1 MKTTY
6 SSCIATIETC
16 VDWESIRF
24 QFIVSFDLQQIVW
37 SWVPVRPCKRN
48 TNVSR
53 PHFCIKKRERA
64 FSDFFINWPFEFF
77 LDKLR
82 ANVCNFRQSVDSRE
96 FFNFFIY
103 CPNNLYSTLIS
114 KITLKLVTAF
124 YFFRNQAK
132 FENL

>member
-1 MKTTY
+1 M
-6 SSCIATIETC
+6 
-16 VDWESIRF
+16 DWESIRF

-48 TNVSR
+48 TNVSL

-114 KITLKLVTAF
+114 KITLKGLCQLESMRSEVMQITFNCQNSIVFNA
-124 YFFRNQAK
+124 
-132 FENL
+132 